1 MKNSECYGNN
11 IWTIPDRLILL
22 VLKNCENSIH
32 SEFMELA
39 LEVLRKKDRS
49 NSAKRKIRPN
59 FKHKHNF
66 LSFKTFRAPYK
77 GLVHIIISYGRVTLN
92 YFAIFQSRAVESGMR
107 WAVSTFFENLQVCN
121 ILAFSFANTDVWSI
135 IIWLTAYFSL
145 LGLVGAMEMTLFLF
159 EDHIGHWPGRLM
171 PCRWKSQIQCICLES
186 MLALR
191 LYSYYMCWEFTWL
204 V

>member
-11 IWTIPDRLILL
+11 IWTIPDQLIPL
-22 VLKNCENSIH
+22 VLQNHENLIH
-32 SEFMELA
+32 TELMELA

-92 YFAIFQSRAVESGMR
+92 YFAIFQNRAVESGMR
-107 WAVSTFFENLQVCN
+107 WAVSTFFLKTCKYAIFLHSALQ
-121 ILAFSFANTDVWSI
+121 IL
-135 IIWLTAYFSL
+135 
-145 LGLVGAMEMTLFLF
+145 M
-159 EDHIGHWPGRLM
+159 
-171 PCRWKSQIQCICLES
+171 
-186 MLALR
+186 
-191 LYSYYMCWEFTWL
+191 SYQLSYDLQLIFHFWG
-204 V
+204 